1 MFKDISNHSNL
12 KITRLLE
19 KFTEKFEC
27 ERTIRMIPAKFSD
40 FNFINNL

>member
-19 KFTEKFEC
+19 KFTDKFEC
-27 ERTIRMIPAKFSD
+27 ERTIRTIPAKLFD
-40 FNFINNL
+40 QI